1 MFVRHHNQR
10 TKKPKIPA
18 AIQVRDEPALV
29 LAERDRTTEQ
39 AVWKWRKRD
48 GFRDHSPPSSDH
60 PDTSA
65 RGRGSCTAQ
74 NVTVVT
80 GRFIDRGARVSEPDY
95 ISFGFRSL
103 SASAWSGTSL

>member
-29 LAERDRTTEQ
+29 LAERHRTTEQ

-48 GFRDHSPPSSDH
+48 SFRDRSPPRLQ
-60 PDTSA
+60 TT
-65 RGRGSCTAQ
+65 RTA
-74 NVTVVT
+74 VIL
-80 GRFIDRGARVSEPDY
+80 RREYRVCPEHIY
-95 ISFGFRSL
+95 
-103 SASAWSGTSL
+103 